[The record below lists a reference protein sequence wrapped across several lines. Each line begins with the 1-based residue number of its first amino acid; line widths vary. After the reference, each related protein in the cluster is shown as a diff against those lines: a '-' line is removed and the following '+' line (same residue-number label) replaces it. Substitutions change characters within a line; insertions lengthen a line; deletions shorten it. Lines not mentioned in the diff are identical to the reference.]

1 MRESKIITDEQKII
15 DLLEKDLDEDNI
27 GEGDTFGDEPPPWQ
41 CKEIS
46 DRTGL
51 SLGRVCDLFA
61 RAFKDEGRLL
71 AKAMRRLAIIPL
83 NDGWLMC
90 TYQFPSL
97 FEDPPYWPWD
107 AYLG

>member
-27 GEGDTFGDEPPPWQ
+27 GEGDTFGNEPPLWQ

-71 AKAMRRLAIIPL
+71 AKAMRRLAIFIYFKVLTRDHRIEVHVP
-83 NDGWLMC
+83 C
-90 TYQFPSL
+90 H
-97 FEDPPYWPWD
+97 
-107 AYLG
+107 